1 MVPRNTST
9 CSITIII
16 SNVEDHAAHCR
27 MAREIIIV
35 VIVLIL
41 AVHPRPSLGIINQ
54 CVYVVLITML
64 SYVVRERWFCDS
76 FLFFLIAHIIPSR
89 YTRYFM

>member
-27 MAREIIIV
+27 MAKEIIIV

-54 CVYVVLITML
+54 CV
-64 SYVVRERWFCDS
+64 
-76 FLFFLIAHIIPSR
+76 
-89 YTRYFM
+89 